1 MIRLVGTASKDG
13 QIDLYYSYDKGT
25 KNYFKMIT
33 SDDGF
38 AFNGVTKY
46 VIVTDPKGREEA
58 KYDWSRF
65 VVSKQKD
72 RYFVT
77 YKGNSANANNFNI
90 AQSKEMLR
98 WTKVGKIDAIKEVG
112 GIVPDYQFKNRYV
125 LYFGEKNIKR
135 IDF

>member
-58 KYDWSRF
+58 KYDCRALLS
-65 VVSKQKD
+65 VSKK
-72 RYFVT
+72 
-77 YKGNSANANNFNI
+77 I
-90 AQSKEMLR
+90 ATSSP
-98 WTKVGKIDAIKEVG
+98 IKETLQMQTILILRSLKKCSVG
-112 GIVPDYQFKNRYV
+112 P
-125 LYFGEKNIKR
+125 
-135 IDF
+135 